1 MGTESYFT
9 PGEIIVRRE
18 MLDGREWLVYPVRV
32 VEDGPD
38 LLAVHLAH
46 GTPLTFG
53 TGEFRWG
60 VHPWAHLDPTWQS
73 EGVLQ
78 LQRPG
83 DGYAVWLFWKDGEFS
98 GWYINFQEPLRRTAA
113 GFDTLDHELDLWLPG
128 DGGAWRWKDVDSF
141 AERERSG
148 VLHSYEA
155 VAVRTEA
162 AKVAEML
169 TCGSEWWDK
178 AWSRWSPPV
187 DWTVPEPIALS

>member
-1 MGTESYFT
+1 MGTERYFM

-38 LLAVHLAH
+38 LLAVYLAH

-60 VHPWAHLDPTWQS
+60 VHPWANLDPTWQS

-83 DGYAVWLFWKDGEFS
+83 DGYAVWLFWKNGKFS
-98 GWYINFQEPLRRTAA
+98 GWYVNFQEPLRRTPA

-128 DGGAWRWKDVDSF
+128 DGGAWQWKDVDLF
-141 AERERSG
+141 EERERSG
-148 VLHSYEA
+148 VLHAYES
-155 VAVRTEA
+155 VMVRAAA

-169 TCGSEWWDK
+169 ASESEWWDS
-178 AWSRWSPPV
+178 AWSRWSPPA
-187 DWTVPEPIALS
+187 DWAVPQPVALS